1 MTVTKDV
8 CRTVCG
14 WCSLGYEQLVQTCV
28 CVCSSMNAHSSGCS
42 FACRQWGHSSA
53 KTQRLAFSSF
63 KKKNTCDIWHHFRC
77 FTIFGN
83 T

>member
-28 CVCSSMNAHSSGCS
+28 CVCSSMNTHSSGCS
-42 FACRQWGHSSA
+42 FACRQRG
-53 KTQRLAFSSF
+53 R
-63 KKKNTCDIWHHFRC
+63 
-77 FTIFGN
+77 
-83 T
+83 